1 MLVLSLD
8 SRDRASLVDALNCY
22 QESYRNMLKNAE
34 VGEEFD
40 AIDKM
45 VDYSVSLRDK
55 AKEMDLQELAERCM
69 SFFWEHLQEEDL
81 EDWGPGYALADD
93 MGLDKSE
100 LIELFHKAG
109 FTEE

>member
-1 MLVLSLD
+1 MLVLNLD
-8 SRDRASLVDALNCY
+8 SRDRNTLVDALDCY
-22 QESYRNMLKNAE
+22 QESYRNMLKSAA

-69 SFFWEHLQEEDL
+69 SYFWDMVEDNDCVPDEFEE
-81 EDWGPGYALADD
+81 LAED
-93 MGLDKSE
+93 MGLSSDE
-100 LIELFHKAG
+100 VIELFRKAG
-109 FTEE
+109 FE

>member
-8 SRDRASLVDALNCY
+8 SRDRASLVDALDCY
-22 QESYRNMLKNAE
+22 QESYHCMLKNAE

-40 AIDKM
+40 EIDKM

-69 SFFWEHLQEEDL
+69 SYFWDRIC
-81 EDWGPGYALADD
+81 DGAADEWPEVENLCED
-93 MGLDKSE
+93 MGLSSDE
-100 LIELFHKAG
+100 VIALFRKAG
-109 FTEE
+109 FD